1 MAHPS
6 LPTLIQESF
15 WWWQCSDRYI
25 SLPLPPPPYPL
36 PPLSPSLISLTVTVD
51 VKHHVTTCNQY
62 GPWRA
67 RSRRRMLSHTNTDPH
82 TYAQTQTHTFSPI
95 PFLLSGAYSRPDIT
109 YWLTDRKTPIYSC
122 AYGFFQGRALSFVY
136 AGKRKCMSATDMRR
150 SELRWVTVK
159 QDVFCRFSKR
169 KTNRRKFTQT
179 STDLP
184 YIFDAGANTNMAILP
199 EVNWFLST
207 FFPELFVWFVFQP
220 LSKKVPENPKFK
232 HVRSTIDTGEDLIH
246 YHSYV

>member
-1 MAHPS
+1 
-6 LPTLIQESF
+6 
-15 WWWQCSDRYI
+15 
-25 SLPLPPPPYPL
+25 
-36 PPLSPSLISLTVTVD
+36 
-51 VKHHVTTCNQY
+51 
-62 GPWRA
+62 
-67 RSRRRMLSHTNTDPH
+67 
-82 TYAQTQTHTFSPI
+82 
-95 PFLLSGAYSRPDIT
+95 
-109 YWLTDRKTPIYSC
+109 
-122 AYGFFQGRALSFVY
+122 
-136 AGKRKCMSATDMRR
+136 MSATDMRR

-169 KTNRRKFTQT
+169 KTNRRKFTHT